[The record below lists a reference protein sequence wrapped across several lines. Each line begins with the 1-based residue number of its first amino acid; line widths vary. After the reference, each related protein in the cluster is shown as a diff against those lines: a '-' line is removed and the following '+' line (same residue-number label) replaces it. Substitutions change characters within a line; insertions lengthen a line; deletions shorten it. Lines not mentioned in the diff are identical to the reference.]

1 MDRRHR
7 REEGP
12 ALNMTN
18 IRCLSIPSIPRRAR
32 SRGKEGLPFLALSGY
47 SRVLPKFKMLN
58 RQGAKHAKIGKSQGG
73 YEVNVLRSRER
84 GFKFF

>member
-1 MDRRHR
+1 
-7 REEGP
+7 
-12 ALNMTN
+12 
-18 IRCLSIPSIPRRAR
+18 
-32 SRGKEGLPFLALSGY
+32 
-47 SRVLPKFKMLN
+47 VLPKFKMLN